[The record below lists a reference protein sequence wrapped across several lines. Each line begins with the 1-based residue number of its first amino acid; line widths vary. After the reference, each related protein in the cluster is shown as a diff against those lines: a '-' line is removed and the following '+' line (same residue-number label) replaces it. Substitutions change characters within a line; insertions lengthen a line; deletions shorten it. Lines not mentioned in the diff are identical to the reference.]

1 MKKSF
6 ITVRSMFCAAALIFG
21 VVCSAS
27 AQNHT
32 PTPEPTRGVMS
43 DQVVVA
49 RLAQQG
55 YDDIRNMRREGNN
68 VIAEAVKEGRQ
79 VTVQIDGL
87 TGQIH
92 ERQN

>member
-1 MKKSF
+1 
-6 ITVRSMFCAAALIFG
+6 
-21 VVCSAS
+21 
-27 AQNHT
+27 
-32 PTPEPTRGVMS
+32 MS

-55 YDDIRNMRREGNN
+55 YADIRNMRREGNN